1 MEMKN
6 SWRKTIA
13 FISALTLTAAPLSVS
28 ASALSAFALE
38 SSKVQSDTAS
48 DVEEATKLK
57 PVQLGTSP
65 FSIMIPDAFFVEQ
78 DPQASDIENGM
89 FVFYKSDYEGHG
101 IGIFQQTKAKAGA
114 DTLKDYADSEAAKYS
129 STAKKGE
136 FNGIEVYSY
145 DAVKE
150 YKGTKFD
157 TTTYIFESDGTFVEV
172 AFWPKDD
179 KDAAGA
185 VKSMESL
192 KKNYASADKL
202 CEMVI
207 KDYEAKTGITAA
219 SAAIAGDNHDGTV
232 DIVLK
237 DADGNSLATYKI
249 DPETAT
255 GTDSRNND
263 ADLPQTGM
271 SGLHKSIAGM
281 AALMGVVGTAFVI
294 KSRKEDEE
302 E

>member
-1 MEMKN
+1 MKN

-38 SSKVQSDTAS
+38 SSKVQTDLAS
-48 DVEEATKLK
+48 GNEETLKLQT
-57 PVQLGTSP
+57 VQLGTSP
-65 FSIMIPDAFFVEQ
+65 FSIEIPDEFFVEQ

-136 FNGIEVYSY
+136 FNGFEVYSY

-172 AFWPKDD
+172 AFWPKDAQD
-179 KDAAGA
+179 TAGA

-207 KDYEAKTGITAA
+207 VDYEAKTGVTAA
-219 SAAIAGDNHDGTV
+219 SAEIAGDNKNGTL
-232 DIVLK
+232 DFVLK
-237 DADGNSLATYKI
+237 DADGNSLATYTI

-255 GTDSRNND
+255 GTDSRNNE

-271 SGLHKSIAGM
+271 SGLHKGIVGM
-281 AALMGVVGTAFVI
+281 AALMSIVGTSIVI
-294 KSRKEDEE
+294 KGRKEDE
-302 E
+302 